1 MRCLLMACLTACLL
15 KPVAAWTSDQGA
27 VESPAER
34 QPGMVALDIGRDAA
48 RVPLFVWPSPG
59 AKATL
64 VLLPGGD
71 AGTGKIVDGQPGSR
85 NFLSRSRA
93 LFQAQGFHVI
103 VAYRASDLPDLA
115 YEHRTTPAHI
125 DEIAKV
131 VDWAHRQFGQP
142 VWLVGTSRGSV
153 SATAAAIALGPSRVQ
168 GLVLTSSVTSGK
180 PGAVPTQD
188 LARIQVPTLVV
199 HHRLDACHVC
209 RPREAALIPDA
220 LIAAP
225 RKQFILVEGGFEPQ
239 GDACEALHWHGFV
252 HFEKET
258 VGVIAG
264 WIRESLAVK

>member
-1 MRCLLMACLTACLL
+1 MRHLVTLLFAACSLWVSPCL
-15 KPVAAWTSDQGA
+15 
-27 VESPAER
+27 AEA
-34 QPGMVALDIGRDAA
+34 PSGMVSLPLDRAQA
-48 RVPLFVWPSPG
+48 QLPLNVLPSPG

-71 AGTGKIVDGQPGSR
+71 AGTGKVVDGQPGSR

-93 LFQAQGFHVI
+93 LFQAEGFNVI
-103 VAYRASDLPDLA
+103 VAYRPSDLQELA
-115 YEHRTTPAHI
+115 YEYRTTAAHI
-125 DEIAKV
+125 DEIAQA

-180 PGAVPTQD
+180 PGAVPTQQ
-188 LARIQVPTLVV
+188 LYRIQVPTLVL

-220 LIAAP
+220 LTAAP
-225 RKQFILVEGGFEPQ
+225 RKQFILVEGGFDPQ
-239 GDACEALHWHGFV
+239 GDACEALHWHGYI